1 MAGWTLATAVVS
13 GLLFGVALG
22 LIVGRR
28 QAGAALGR
36 TLRSTATGARPTL
49 EGSLLGVRALLSEV
63 GEARLREEQS
73 HQRLLRAL
81 GGIPH
86 GVVLFDSA
94 GQVSFANAS
103 GGRFVR
109 ARHGYALVE
118 GATRE
123 LVQALA
129 ADGETTVRQVD
140 LQGPPREVF
149 EIVACPLTDEQGGTL
164 VLIENVT
171 ERRRLEEV
179 RRDFVTNIS
188 HELKTPIGAMSLLT
202 ETLASEDD
210 PAVVERLAGRVHDEA
225 MRMSRSIDD
234 LLLLSRIEGDEEPV
248 REPVALSV
256 VVAEAIDRLAAAAAE
271 RGIEIKVGDM
281 SDDQR
286 VWADRR
292 QLVSAVFNLL
302 DNAVKYSD
310 DGALVEVRTIC
321 DGAFVTLEVEDR
333 GIGIPARDIERVFE
347 RFYRVDRARSR
358 RTGGTGLG
366 LAIVRHVARNHNGEV
381 AVRSREGE
389 GSTFSI
395 RLPIGQIAVQAPG
408 GDEA

>member
-1 MAGWTLATAVVS
+1 M
-13 GLLFGVALG
+13 
-22 LIVGRR
+22 
-28 QAGAALGR
+28 
-36 TLRSTATGARPTL
+36 
-49 EGSLLGVRALLSEV
+49 
-63 GEARLREEQS
+63 
-73 HQRLLRAL
+73 
-81 GGIPH
+81 
-86 GVVLFDSA
+86 
-94 GQVSFANAS
+94 
-103 GGRFVR
+103 
-109 ARHGYALVE
+109 
-118 GATRE
+118 
-123 LVQALA
+123 
-129 ADGETTVRQVD
+129 
-140 LQGPPREVF
+140 
-149 EIVACPLTDEQGGTL
+149 
-164 VLIENVT
+164 
-171 ERRRLEEV
+171 
-179 RRDFVTNIS
+179 
-188 HELKTPIGAMSLLT
+188 
-202 ETLASEDD
+202 
-210 PAVVERLAGRVHDEA
+210 
-225 MRMSRSIDD
+225 
-234 LLLLSRIEGDEEPV
+234 
-248 REPVALSV
+248 